1 MNNPNTS
8 PKVKY
13 LPFDQFHLAPVSS
26 LTPNGIKK
34 AAKKM
39 LTDREWIRIQTAQ
52 NFICKSLGFRYGL
65 VGFKTAYRDELR
77 PFMDKHRLDTLTNLV
92 NNDIDDRLFNFT
104 HRQIADRLFHDD
116 SDMPTRVFTGIGI
129 DAYVFLQSA
138 LKSDDYFVSKCNS
151 VAPSLIYPSW
161 EPKKPEDDSV
171 RLVLDPSFNHLE
183 VPKEPGI
190 CDPIFYPNNYAVYRN
205 SNSDQYFRY
214 EDVFAF
220 RNMLGDQCLDYANGD
235 RPVEIVPCIYH
246 EKTYPGKVA
255 EEERLNKVG
264 QFLRS
269 ILLDLEKGW
278 LDVIPYNSKLVFL
291 RGPDG
296 QYDFV
301 FRGMRDTPFDH
312 NLYDPYLKN
321 ADTPITG
328 GDYDFNRWLYFPS
341 NNESDTRQPYSGWL
355 EQDEHEAE
363 KMFYEL
369 GGTEGSYPSCVLV
382 LKNYLTDKGEYE
394 PLAKRRAGRTDGFHK
409 CQINGEDYYVSDLV
423 TQGQFTEF
431 MNANWEYQSYSRE
444 PDGVDA
450 WQTVNCDDKSLPA
463 SVTWYDAMAYA
474 AWISKNKGQ
483 SNHAGPPVRLLTE
496 EEYRSIASPPIPMS
510 KDDYFASYI
519 DCGFG
524 CPDDVN
530 ADDVN
535 VNALRN
541 AFVKAV
547 QKRLCRFEGA
557 DGATIPG
564 HPPYMPEDEFQ
575 KLLFKFNADAIVWKK
590 NRDGLKFLHSHY
602 FGEWLQPKGAAINSI
617 LLCSMYEVSGKMVP
631 PTDADIDRWGI
642 RPEMSTDEYT
652 EAMFS
657 KENDRVACALLGQWT
672 SLIPGNLTP
681 ATRIRYA
688 PDSTGKY
695 KSFKIGFRLIY
706 KAG

>member
-1 MNNPNTS
+1 MPNSNTS

-39 LTDREWIRIQTAQ
+39 STDREWIRLQTAQ
-52 NFICKSLGFRYGL
+52 NFICKSLGFRAGMA
-65 VGFKTAYRDELR
+65 GFKTAYRDELR

-129 DAYVFLQSA
+129 DAYVFLQFA
-138 LKSDDYFVSKCNS
+138 LKSDDYFVSSTLLSYSSRK
-151 VAPSLIYPSW
+151 L
-161 EPKKPEDDSV
+161 EKPEDDEV
-171 RLVLDPSFNHLE
+171 RYVLDPSFNHLDG
-183 VPKEPGI
+183 PKEPGMGE
-190 CDPIFYPNNYAVYRN
+190 DMFRPFAYRVSRI
-205 SNSDQYFRY
+205 SNSEQCIEYGYVSSFG
-214 EDVFAF
+214 
-220 RNMLGDQCLDYANGD
+220 NMLGDQCLDYADGD
-235 RPVEIVPCIYH
+235 HPVEVVPLIYN
-246 EKTYPGKVA
+246 ENANPIKAT
-255 EEERLNKVG
+255 EEERLSKAG
-264 QFLRS
+264 QLLRS
-269 ILLDLEKGW
+269 ILLDLKKGW
-278 LDVIPYNSKLVFL
+278 LDVIPYTKNLVFL

-301 FRGMRDTPFDH
+301 FRGMRDERFEH
-312 NLYDPYLKN
+312 NPHHPYLKN
-321 ADTPITG
+321 DDIPNTG
-328 GDYDFNRWLYFPS
+328 SDYDFKRWLYFPS
-341 NNESDTRQPYSGWL
+341 NNKSDTRRPYSGWL
-355 EQDEHEAE
+355 ERDEHEAE
-363 KMFYEL
+363 KMFYEV
-369 GGTEGSYPSCVLV
+369 GHSAGSNPQDVL
-382 LKNYLTDKGEYE
+382 LKNYLTDKGEYV

-474 AWISKNKGQ
+474 AWISKNKGH
-483 SNHAGPPVRLLTE
+483 HAGPPVRLPTE

-524 CPDDVN
+524 CPDDDD
-530 ADDVN
+530 ADDDN
-535 VNALRN
+535 VIALRDV
-541 AFVKAV
+541 FVKAV
-547 QKRLCRFEGA
+547 QKRLCRFEST
-557 DGATIPG
+557 DGATFPSYPNCWPG
-564 HPPYMPEDEFQ
+564 GDEFQ
-575 KLLFKFNADAIVWKK
+575 KLLFKYNTDAMVWKQSRSGP
-590 NRDGLKFLHSHY
+590 NFLHSHY

-617 LLCSMYEVSGKMVP
+617 LLCSMSEISGRIDP
-631 PTDADIDRWGI
+631 PTDDDIVRWGI
-642 RPEMSTDEYT
+642 KPELS
-652 EAMFS
+652 S
-657 KENDRVACALLGQWT
+657 KEFVAAMGSKERGRIACASLSQWT
-672 SLIPGNLTP
+672 PLIPRTLTG
-681 ATRIRYA
+681 ATRARYSA
-688 PDSTGKY
+688 TSTGKD

-706 KAG
+706 KAS